1 VSDEVA
7 SSHRPHILGELGIA
21 LATGESTANGALAAV
36 PEVCSANGRG
46 VRTGVLCTMAD
57 IVAGRLAAQRTAPRL
72 SVTVDM
78 TFFLHAAPSGSAVVA
93 RARLLKSGR
102 TTIVTETSF
111 RDAHEPDVDADT
123 VDPPFATCLT
133 TFVASGRPGDV
144 LPTTA
149 AKRIPI
155 MGTGVPSLDAP
166 IIQRLGAMEREP
178 GVLELEL
185 VPFVVNS
192 AGMAQ
197 GGTVALLADAA
208 AQSAGDAVSDGRG
221 SVSDLDI
228 RFLTGMRA
236 GPVRTSATRLG
247 PSDGVDSWWRIE
259 LRDVGNDQRVGAV
272 AIARYTAR

>member
-166 IIQRLGAMEREP
+166 IIQRR
-178 GVLELEL
+178 
-185 VPFVVNS
+185 
-192 AGMAQ
+192 
-197 GGTVALLADAA
+197 TVALLADAA